1 MEYHYNW
8 NVDAGTFSVFVALNI
23 SDVITVY
30 ADVPPVTPGPGVQ
43 PNPINWT
50 LGQVPANGVGHES
63 MIQTAS
69 DIYVGTMTFKAIEP
83 GTGYIS
89 YLVTSGDLVGKSNNI
104 NLRVFGTGSVFD
116 VNSDGTT
123 TMH

>member
-8 NVDAGTFSVFVALNI
+8 NVDSGTFSVFVSLNI
-23 SDVITVY
+23 SDVITVC
-30 ADVPPVTPGPGVQ
+30 ADVPPTVSPNT
-43 PNPINWT
+43 NPINWA
-50 LGQVPANGVGHES
+50 LGQVPANGQGHTA
-63 MIQTAS
+63 IVQTGE
-69 DIYVGTMTFKAIEP
+69 DVFEGTMTFKVLEP

-89 YLVTSGDLVGKSNNI
+89 YLVTSGDYAGQNKSVSLI
-104 NLRVFGTGSVFD
+104 ISGTGSAFD